1 MKSFPTHT
9 ETGRS
14 NAHFDHTINVAY
26 NTYMA
31 ESAAAYR
38 KYVASLATVHPGRHS
53 VAQQDKT
60 SSDSPA
66 SRKYR
71 AGVAAVRQ
79 AGLPAVW
86 AAGLTAG
93 RAAIAYWKYV
103 AGLHAI
109 QSSDLSDAAPTAELS
124 NAERAAAA
132 AAESAAAYQ
141 KYVVGSAAGGGKSDA
156 PRTAVA
162 PVAEQESDSPAG

>member
-1 MKSFPTHT
+1 MKSFPTRT
-9 ETGRS
+9 EAGRS
-14 NAHFDHTINVAY
+14 IAHFDHMINVAY
-26 NTYMA
+26 KTYMA

-38 KYVASLATVHPGRHS
+38 QYVASLATVQSGRHWP
-53 VAQQDKT
+53 AQQDKT
-60 SSDSPA
+60 IKDSPA

-109 QSSDLSDAAPTAELS
+109 QSSELSEAPPTAELS

-141 KYVVGSAAGGGKSDA
+141 KYVVESAASGGEPDA
-156 PRTAVA
+156 HP
-162 PVAEQESDSPAG
+162 